1 MDIPYKLIYGLKANN
16 GYEKKKGLMLTL
28 SFGFHTQ
35 DEAKISPDRF

>member
-28 SFGFHTQ
+28 SFCFHTG
-35 DEAKISPDRF
+35 DKAKISSDRL